1 MLIRSFRLRSTN
13 GRYRA
18 IFIMITI
25 RTKFTLFCLLLS
37 ANLFGQLFNN
47 NWVLGGAQLIGDT
60 ATQAVMNVSFSTGV
74 PVSSKFPPTD
84 YYMDLAIATISDSS
98 GNLVLYT
105 NGVHL
110 KNAQHEIVQ
119 NGASLPNSNNWSTS
133 FPESQGV
140 MLLPRPGYDKQYLLF
155 TADIFGFTY
164 PPTGT
169 FRSGSSNLTYSVID
183 MTLNNGKGGVVER
196 KTNMILDTLSGGQ
209 ITAIR
214 HANGRDWWVLTSQ
227 YNINQYYAF
236 LITPDGFENYGLQS
250 FETEMRVSLGQAVFS
265 PDGNWYLRYNTVSN
279 PFSAWFD
286 AYKFDR
292 CTGQLS
298 DHHHIK
304 MADAVQR
311 GGVSVSPNS
320 RFAYVAVY
328 DTIYQFDLQASNLE
342 NSKTVV
348 AAYDGFLDTLGFG
361 FPTRFFNMQ
370 LAQNNKIYI
379 SCADNSSRFLHY
391 IDQPDSAGMAC
402 NVIQHGFS
410 LPTLH
415 VYGIPNV
422 PYFGLGKLV
431 GSACDS
437 IVVSSSEVE
446 NEEDGIEF
454 FPNPTNS
461 YIVVKSTVPL
471 TDFLVYDISGKT
483 VAEGVLMR
491 DYLIDFS
498 GRESGIYFLRLRSA
512 SGAVTIKKIVKME

>member
-1 MLIRSFRLRSTN
+1 
-13 GRYRA
+13 
-18 IFIMITI
+18 MITI
-25 RTKFTLFCLLLS
+25 RTKFTFLSLLLS
-37 ANLFGQLFNN
+37 GNLFGQLFNN

-84 YYMDLAIATISDSS
+84 YFMDLAIATISDSS

-105 NGVHL
+105 NGIHL

-133 FPESQGV
+133 FPQPQGV
-140 MLLPRPGYDKQYLLF
+140 LLIPRPGHDKQYLLF

-209 ITAIR
+209 ITAVR
-214 HANGRDWWVLTSQ
+214 HANGRDWWVLTSR

-250 FETEMRVSLGQAVFS
+250 FDTEMRVSLGQAVFS

-286 AYKFDR
+286 AYRFDR

-304 MADAVQR
+304 MASAVQY

-328 DTIYQFDLQASNLE
+328 DTIYQFDLYAPNLE

-348 AAYDGFLDTLGFG
+348 AAYDGFLDNIAEEVGDTLLI
-361 FPTRFFNMQ
+361 PTRFFTMQ

-379 SCADNSSRFLHY
+379 SCADNSSHYLHY
-391 IDQPDSAGMAC
+391 INQPDSMGLAC
-402 NVIQHGFS
+402 EVVQHGFR

-415 VYGIPNV
+415 ISGIPNV

-446 NEEDGIEF
+446 NKEGGIEV

-461 YIVVKSTVPL
+461 YIVVKSSVPL

-483 VAEGVLMR
+483 VADGVFKQ
-491 DYLIDFS
+491 DYLIDLS
-498 GRESGIYFLRLRSA
+498 EKESGIYFLRLKSA
-512 SGAVTIKKIVKME
+512 SGAAITKKIVKME